1 MSVAAK
7 GPNRVCQV
15 NQNKGL
21 YPKGY
26 IKKAVKDAPEGVK
39 IVLSGNAPNGN
50 PLATLGY
57 HYCREIA
64 LYYGFG
70 N

>member
-39 IVLSGNAPNGN
+39 IVLSGTAPNGI
-50 PLATLGY
+50 PL
-57 HYCREIA
+57 IA
-64 LYYGFG
+64 LG
-70 N
+70 